1 MAKTVRWETI
11 QGGDTLRTP
20 GLQFPNGYHI
30 RLSEKDEKIQQ
41 STTKNEEI
49 SRSVQEYKLTRIFSK
64 QQKITLTDR
73 VLGQRKKERKNSA
86 NHQSGEILLKFTDI
100 NVYTYIFFYFFFIF
114 MISTQSVVVIEE
126 EKNKSVYKFNTWYSF
141 ELRTTNQCLQFCKV
155 HYFLLPH
162 ISKPCSSPQNISR
175 VFSLNQRYSKR
186 GQKNVIKKKKPNLT
200 SSLHDIAARL

>member
-41 STTKNEEI
+41 PTTKNEEI

-64 QQKITLTDR
+64 QQKIMSLTECWD
-73 VLGQRKKERKNSA
+73 KERKNSA

-141 ELRTTNQCLQFCKV
+141 ELRTPTR
-155 HYFLLPH
+155 
-162 ISKPCSSPQNISR
+162 I
-175 VFSLNQRYSKR
+175 
-186 GQKNVIKKKKPNLT
+186 
-200 SSLHDIAARL
+200 